1 MYTSLYEFMYMTN
14 YIYTYVYTSSSSYLQ
29 QMIIS
34 ETFEKWLEI
43 AIKGQNITLN
53 DRKHEYFR
61 VSADSSSGN
70 NWIYTELPFFQPK
83 QSFFMVNPRE
93 QQGIHCRYVYT
104 LIHA

>member
-1 MYTSLYEFMYMTN
+1 
-14 YIYTYVYTSSSSYLQ
+14 
-29 QMIIS
+29 MIIS
-34 ETFEKWLEI
+34 ETFEKWLEV

-93 QQGIHCRYVYT
+93 QQGIHCRYECTRILRLCIMLVYM
-104 LIHA
+104 